1 MTTER
6 MIRFPLGQ
14 QGAKLLP
21 DGLDDVWLDGGHRVG
36 SLRSGSLENSPD
48 DGISRA
54 RFSYDFD
61 PYCDG
66 RSNTLRRRRLRRVDL
81 LIHDELGFIPLGELL
96 FDQLSERNETRSTL
110 LTTNLSFGEW
120 VQVFGDE
127 KRTIALLDRLG
138 RHAHV
143 LTTRGESYR
152 TRKRRRKEEPKV
164 AP

>member
-1 MTTER
+1 M
-6 MIRFPLGQ
+6 
-14 QGAKLLP
+14 
-21 DGLDDVWLDGGHRVG
+21 
-36 SLRSGSLENSPD
+36 LRS
-48 DGISRA
+48 
-54 RFSYDFD
+54 
-61 PYCDG
+61 
-66 RSNTLRRRRLRRVDL
+66 RRLRRVDL

-164 AP
+164 GSVNINAARLPKQAGWFCGC

>member
-1 MTTER
+1 MTRMSRRLTEKPTLR
-6 MIRFPLGQ
+6 LPL
-14 QGAKLLP
+14 
-21 DGLDDVWLDGGHRVG
+21 
-36 SLRSGSLENSPD
+36 LRSG
-48 DGISRA
+48 R
-54 RFSYDFD
+54 D
-61 PYCDG
+61 PA
-66 RSNTLRRRRLRRVDL
+66 
-81 LIHDELGFIPLGELL
+81 PA